1 MQDLLLICGP
11 LAVVVY
17 AAVNLTQFELFL
29 NWVARLFQ

>member
-1 MQDLLLICGP
+1 

-17 AAVNLTQFELFL
+17 AAVDPTQFELFL